1 VAKSISFKYFLHIYN
16 TVKLQLK
23 CTKMKKFTITKK
35 IAKSGNNNIIII
47 PKYFKEVLKPNTIV
61 KLDIE
66 IMDLSEQK
74 ND

>member
-1 VAKSISFKYFLHIYN
+1 
-16 TVKLQLK
+16 
-23 CTKMKKFTITKK
+23 MKKFTITKK

-66 IMDLSEQK
+66 IMDLGERK
-74 ND
+74 NDKTKNE